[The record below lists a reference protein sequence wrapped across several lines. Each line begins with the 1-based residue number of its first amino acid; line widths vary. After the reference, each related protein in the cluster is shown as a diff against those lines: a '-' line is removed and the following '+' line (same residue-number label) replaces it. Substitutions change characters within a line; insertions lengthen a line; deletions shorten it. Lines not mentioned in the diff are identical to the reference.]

1 MGEFYPHIK
10 HTHMLLVGLSI
21 ILFNLRYW
29 LRFAKP
35 ERTFHL
41 PLRIAP
47 PINDSLL
54 LFSGMLMMHIIP
66 WQPFGANA
74 WLGTKLGL
82 VVVYVVFGLIAMK
95 SPPRS
100 HKAHI
105 FYALAVITVLC
116 AAYLA
121 RIKPVIG

>member
-10 HTHMLLVGLSI
+10 HTHLLFVAFSI
-21 ILFNLRYW
+21 IMFNLRYW
-29 LRFAKP
+29 FRFGKP
-35 ERTFHL
+35 ERAMPL

-47 PINDSLL
+47 PVNDSLL
-54 LFSGMLMMHIIP
+54 LFTGMLMMHIIP

-82 VVVYVVFGLIAMK
+82 VVVYIIFGLIAMK
-95 SPPRS
+95 SRPRS
-100 HKAHI
+100 PKAHI
-105 FYALAVITVLC
+105 FYALAMATVLA

-121 RIKPVIG
+121 RVKPI